1 MGCIPVADISHLTED
16 KLGRAALCEQTRLE
30 DDSKIFKITGI
41 ENSKA
46 VSLLIRGSNPL
57 VLDEA

>member
-1 MGCIPVADISHLTED
+1 MADISHLTED
-16 KLGRAALCEQTRLE
+16 KLGRVALCEQTRLE

>member
-1 MGCIPVADISHLTED
+1 MADISHLTED